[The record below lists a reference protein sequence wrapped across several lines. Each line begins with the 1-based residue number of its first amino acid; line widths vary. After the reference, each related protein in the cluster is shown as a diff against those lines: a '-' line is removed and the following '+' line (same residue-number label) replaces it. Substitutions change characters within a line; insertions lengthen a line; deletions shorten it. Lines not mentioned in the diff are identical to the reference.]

1 MKNVVANVVEK
12 MQQMG
17 FSPRFVEDIAVSK
30 VLNANLTYSGSR
42 INAQVEVDDD
52 NLVKKTKCT
61 AYLCNTIISYF
72 KKFDGTELIRD
83 CQSFSIYREKR
94 YNKNVFLLVNQ
105 KQIRSKFACESEPV
119 ILQSKLNIKG
129 YDADVLFLS
138 FLDEK
143 ETIAIISVAELLYVV
158 GVPFAITAVDS
169 DKVTLQCE
177 LDANVSIEP
186 IENARTSFFL
196 AFSF

>member
-1 MKNVVANVVEK
+1 MKNVVEK
-12 MQQMG
+12 MQQMQ

-138 FLDEK
+138 FPNEQ
-143 ETIAIISVAELLYVV
+143 ESIVVIGVADLIFLV
-158 GVPFAITAVDS
+158 GVPFAITSAQETE
-169 DKVTLQCE
+169 VTLQCG
-177 LDANVSIEP
+177 LKANISVEP